1 PWLDYIW
8 PSLSGHVD
16 PANPAVTT
24 SLWVCLI
31 RAVVFFGKTILII
44 FVFMWVRWS
53 LPRFRFDQLMML
65 AWRALIP
72 MSLALLVVTGVVVY
86 LFGAHRD
93 AALHANG
100 SLALALLVSNIIVLA
115 GSMYISTLLPPAPET
130 NRRVKV

>member
-72 MSLALLVVTGVVVY
+72 MSLALLMITAVVIY
-86 LFGAHRD
+86 MYSSAPGAPRTPGD
-93 AALHANG
+93 QAV
-100 SLALALLVSNIIVLA
+100 ALLASNVLVLL
-115 GSMYISTLLPPAPET
+115 GSMLASVLTPSC
-130 NRRVKV
+130 